1 MPERRRKFAGK
12 VVVAVGVLLM
22 LSGIWK
28 GEPDTVWNKAAN
40 ICMECIGI
48 G

>member
-1 MPERRRKFAGK
+1 MPDRRRKFAGE
-12 VVVAVGVLLM
+12 VAVTVGVLLM

>member
-1 MPERRRKFAGK
+1 MPDRKRKFAGGI
-12 VVVAVGVLLM
+12 ALTVGVLLM

-28 GEPDTVWNKAAN
+28 GEQDTVWNKAAN

>member
-1 MPERRRKFAGK
+1 MPDRKRKFAGG
-12 VVVAVGVLLM
+12 VALTVGVLLM